1 MVARSK
7 NVDDFLDAHPFSAYQ
22 WMILVFCFLIVAL
35 DGLSTG
41 VMGFVVPPIL
51 KDWHITKVAITPAV
65 SAALFGLALGA
76 IMAGPLADRIGR
88 KKVIVG
94 SVLIFGAFCLLSGS
108 ARSVSTLTLFRFVT
122 GIGLGAAM
130 PNAITLMN
138 ELSPPKKRLFFGT
151 LMFCGF
157 TLGSSM
163 AGFLSAALI
172 PAAGWRSVFLLIGGL
187 SILMTPL
194 LIAFMPESVRFLIHR
209 GAQPSRVA
217 AILSRVGPVEPG
229 EVFTVEEAHHSK
241 SGSSIA
247 GLFSQGRAVGTILL
261 WITYFMGLLVVYL
274 LTNWLPTLMQ
284 QSGVKLSLASMV
296 TAMFMFGSTI
306 GTVILG
312 YLMDTRGRYKLLS
325 AGFVLAAVFIVLIA
339 FFNQNVG
346 LLFVLVFGAG
356 FGMGAVTSMGPV
368 AAEFYDTRCRAT
380 GVAWMLGIGRFGGI
394 LGASVGGILLSLG
407 WDFRLVFVALTVPT
421 LLGAIGMGVSG
432 LYYARPSA
440 RAASRAA
447 LSDVTAEESP
457 L

>member
-7 NVDDFLDAHPFSAYQ
+7 NVDDFLNAQPFGGYQ

-41 VMGFVVPPIL
+41 VMGFVAPAIL

-65 SAALFGLALGA
+65 SAALFGLAAGA
-76 IMAGPLADRIGR
+76 LMAGPLADRIGR

-94 SVLIFGAFCLLSGS
+94 SVLLFGTFCLLS
-108 ARSVSTLTLFRFVT
+108 ATAQSVWPLSIFRFVT

-130 PNAITLMN
+130 PNAVTLMS
-138 ELSPPKKRLFFGT
+138 ELSPPRKRMFFST

-157 TLGSSM
+157 TLGSSI
-163 AGFLSAALI
+163 AGFVSAALI

-187 SILMTPL
+187 SVLLTPL
-194 LIAFMPESVRFLIHR
+194 LIAFVPESVRFLIHK
-209 GAQPSRVA
+209 GAEPSRIT

-229 EVFTVEEAHHSK
+229 EVFTVPDMPHGK

-247 GLFSQGRAVGTILL
+247 GLFSGDRAVGTILL

-284 QSGVKLSLASMV
+284 QSGVALSLASLV

-312 YLMDTRGRYKLLS
+312 YLMDTKGRYRLLS
-325 AGFVLAAVFIVLIA
+325 TGFVVAAIFIILIA
-339 FFNQNVG
+339 FYHQDVT

-356 FGMGAVTSMGPV
+356 FGMGAVTSMAPV

-380 GVAWMLGIGRFGGI
+380 GVAWMLGVGRFGGI
-394 LGASVGGILLSLG
+394 FGASIGGVLLTLG
-407 WDFRLVFVALTVPT
+407 WDFRWVFVALTVPT
-421 LLGAIGMGVSG
+421 LSAAIAMGAAG
-432 LYYARPSA
+432 LYYARSTTAVRVPV
-440 RAASRAA
+440 
-447 LSDVTAEESP
+447 DV